1 MALQSTTAI
10 ASVTLQSASST
21 ITFSGIP
28 ATYRDLILVGN
39 YGATSSGAG
48 LSQVRFN
55 SDSGN
60 NYHDVWIANRSD
72 TGGPVSGSNSG
83 ANSIR
88 LYRNEFD
95 ANTLSHP
102 MVMQILDY
110 SATDKH
116 KPCLIRNGTVT
127 VSTTIATAARWG
139 NTAAINSLEIFTS
152 NTFLAGSTFS
162 LYGRIA

>member
-10 ASVTLQSASST
+10 AAVTLQSASST

-28 ATYRDLILVGN
+28 NTYRDLILVGN

-55 SDSGN
+55 SDTGN
-60 NYHDVWIANRSD
+60 NYHDVWMANRSD
-72 TGGPVSGSNSG
+72 TGAPVSGANSG

-102 MVMQILDY
+102 MIMQVLDY
-110 SATDKH
+110 SAADKH
-116 KPCLIRNGTVT
+116 KTSLIRNGTVT
-127 VSTTIATAARWG
+127 VNTTIATSARWAN
-139 NTAAINSLEIFTS
+139 NTAINSVTIFTP

-162 LYGRIA
+162 LYGRVA

>member
-1 MALQSTTAI
+1 VALQSTTAI
-10 ASVTLQSASST
+10 ATVTLQSASST

-28 ATYRDLILVGN
+28 NIYRDLILVGN

-48 LSQVRFN
+48 LSQVQFN
-55 SDSGN
+55 SDVGN
-60 NYHDVWIANRSD
+60 NYHDVWMANRSD
-72 TGGPVSGSNSG
+72 TGGPVSGVNSG
-83 ANSIR
+83 VNSIR

-102 MVMQILDY
+102 MIMQVLDY

-116 KPCLIRNGTVT
+116 KTCLIRNGTVT
-127 VSTTIATAARWG
+127 VNTTIATAARWA
-139 NTAAINSLEIFTS
+139 NSAAINSVTIFTP

-162 LYGRIA
+162 LFGRIA